1 MALCQCHVALKVTSI
16 WYFLW
21 VLQHGNNVTLEKQFS
36 SKYFPTHRF
45 SNSCIFLLYTVP
57 CLFYLWRNVP
67 EKCRSIRQC
76 LYWGKWIQWGRKM
89 TRLELSHYQHY
100 HLMNYTQSRSVKT
113 WGSWK
118 TIIFLFC
125 SLPISLNFMRKT
137 SYKQATLSQIY
148 QNIDQKYM
156 LLIPMLL
163 AKYEWSITSW
173 SGYDHHFQKRKRQ
186 KIRQAKLKH

>member
-1 MALCQCHVALKVTSI
+1 MYFSALHGTLPVLFMTQRPWKNVGRFGSVCIEVNEYNEAEKWPGRNYHTINTITLWTI
-16 WYFLW
+16 W
-21 VLQHGNNVTLEKQFS
+21 
-36 SKYFPTHRF
+36 
-45 SNSCIFLLYTVP
+45 
-57 CLFYLWRNVP
+57 
-67 EKCRSIRQC
+67 
-76 LYWGKWIQWGRKM
+76 
-89 TRLELSHYQHY
+89 
-100 HLMNYTQSRSVKT
+100 SRSVKT

-156 LLIPMLL
+156 LLITMLL

-186 KIRQAKLKH
+186 KIRQAKLNH